1 MRHAILTAAILAVVT
16 TAALAQDGAAAKQA
30 NRDREMLRRV
40 QAAQR
45 QAEEARAAAEQEK
58 ARVEGLLEE
67 ARTRARAVESGVA
80 RERRRAADLQQR
92 VEMLERDAAAL
103 RQERDILS
111 TRLESTQAEL
121 AKGVAEIERH
131 QTAIETRDREVLR
144 LQQSVAEGTEA
155 NLVCQEKN
163 RELATITR
171 EVLDKYRD
179 VGVFDVL
186 KRREPFTGVRRVQV
200 ENLLEEYASR
210 TEGARIERV
219 R

>member
-1 MRHAILTAAILAVVT
+1 MRHVILTAVLAVAT

-58 ARVEGLLEE
+58 TRIEGLLEE

-80 RERRRAADLQQR
+80 RERRRAGELQQR
-92 VEMLERDAAAL
+92 AETLERDAIAL
-103 RQERDILS
+103 RQERDALS
-111 TRLESTQAEL
+111 TRLESSQAEL
-121 AKGVAEIERH
+121 AKAIAELTRR
-131 QTAIETRDREVLR
+131 QAAIEARDREVLG
-144 LQQSVAEGTEA
+144 LQRSVAEATEA

-163 RELATITR
+163 RELAMVAR
-171 EVLDKYRD
+171 EVLGKYRE
-179 VGVFDVL
+179 VGVLDVL

-200 ENLLEEYASR
+200 ENLLEDYTGQLEA
-210 TEGARIERV
+210 ARIERA

>member
-1 MRHAILTAAILAVVT
+1 MRHAILTAILAVAT

-80 RERRRAADLQQR
+80 RERRRAVDLQQR
-92 VEMLERDAAAL
+92 VEALERDATAL
-103 RQERDILS
+103 RQERDTLS

-121 AKGVAEIERH
+121 AKAVAELERR
-131 QTAIETRDREVLR
+131 QTAIETRDREVLG

-200 ENLLEEYASR
+200 ENLLEDYAGR
-210 TEGARIERV
+210 MEGARIERV